1 MVRWAVSGDDVD
13 GLALRLVGG
22 WTFADSSSYNIT
34 AFFTIPRTHR
44 YFFFFFANLLDI
56 KQNKTKQK
64 QKQREVS
71 S

>member
-1 MVRWAVSGDDVD
+1 MVRWAASGDDVD

-44 YFFFFFANLLDI
+44 YFHRTGLLHQVWEDGLLPSVLHI
-56 KQNKTKQK
+56 
-64 QKQREVS
+64 
-71 S
+71 